1 MRTPIISLKKYV
13 DEMNNT
19 SFCHELFIAFQQE
32 FMIRNYINECNEIL
46 EKYGVYDGQIKF
58 CKELAEFIVENVN
71 DNNDD
76 NQDFFIDKEDLDTLY
91 KGIFFKKLHII
102 ANKDCITGYE
112 ASKSHLDTKTMLFD
126 VVTIYINLND
136 YKSTQDMIVVL
147 THEVTHAYDNWNRS
161 QKKNVDTLVDISN
174 NKGYKEV
181 VQTMMN
187 AKNFEEKF
195 CAEVIYTFTSIEK
208 NAYLSE
214 LGVELEKDKVWTK
227 SNVKSY
233 LDALH
238 LFQKSDAWKRFYV
251 LKIGFEIMKDDEKK
265 IFCDVYR
272 RIKKVN
278 WTDNKILK
286 FVKDKIDKT
295 FNKMLTNIPKLYY
308 DFITKNVEEVK
319 ESKIDNINLVLGK
332 RKYEKL
338 KRICY
343 Y

>member
-1 MRTPIISLKKYV
+1 MLK
-13 DEMNNT
+13 
-19 SFCHELFIAFQQE
+19 LFIHSRQ
-32 FMIRNYINECNEIL
+32 L
-46 EKYGVYDGQIKF
+46 K
-58 CKELAEFIVENVN
+58 
-71 DNNDD
+71 
-76 NQDFFIDKEDLDTLY
+76 
-91 KGIFFKKLHII
+91 
-102 ANKDCITGYE
+102 
-112 ASKSHLDTKTMLFD
+112 
-126 VVTIYINLND
+126 
-136 YKSTQDMIVVL
+136 
-147 THEVTHAYDNWNRS
+147 
-161 QKKNVDTLVDISN
+161 
-174 NKGYKEV
+174 
-181 VQTMMN
+181 
-187 AKNFEEKF
+187 
-195 CAEVIYTFTSIEK
+195 K

-238 LFQKSDAWKRFYV
+238 LFQKSDVWKRFYV

-286 FVKDKIDKT
+286 FIKDKIDKT

-308 DFITKNVEEVK
+308 DFISQDDEEVK